1 MSLRTRLMLTV
12 ILAVFLGC
20 HAYVAFMV
28 LPAAYTDWQK
38 SDLTQIGDQ
47 DRRTDECCLYLICD
61 RTASMC
67 RSSIDSRF
75 PGRAHSAQG
84 GWART
89 HPHGGLAPPD
99 AS

>member
-1 MSLRTRLMLTV
+1 MLLTV
-12 ILAVFLGC
+12 VLAVFLGC

-61 RTASMC
+61 RTPACADHRLIPASLGAPTA
-67 RSSIDSRF
+67 RKE
-75 PGRAHSAQG
+75 G
-84 GWART
+84 GPERIRT
-89 HPHGGLAPPD
+89 VD
-99 AS
+99 